1 MIVMWLRSSAFGH
14 GETMPKQHTADGP
27 DLSPPL
33 EWGDVPDGTVAFA
46 LLVTDPD
53 APRGEWTHWLA
64 WDLPQ
69 TTRSLGQNVRRARHL
84 EDGSRQ
90 GTNDFKKIGWGGP
103 SPPRGPAHRY
113 VFRLCALSSKL
124 ELEAGSDRAT
134 VEAAL
139 KPHLLADATL
149 IGLYGRS

>member
-1 MIVMWLRSSAFGH
+1 MWLRSSAFGH
-14 GETMPKQHTADGP
+14 GETMPRQYTADGP

-33 EWGDVPDGTVAFA
+33 EWGDVPEGVAGFA

-53 APRGEWTHWLA
+53 APRGEWTHWLV
-64 WDLPQ
+64 WDLPK
-69 TTRSLGQNVRRARHL
+69 TTRSLAQNVRRARHL

-90 GTNDFKKIGWGGP
+90 GTNDFKKLGWGGP

-139 KPHLLADATL
+139 KSHVLTDATL
-149 IGLYGRS
+149 IGVYGRT